1 MRQNDAY
8 LFSLDDKPQDLYCI
22 DARFYGNISRFLN
35 HMCEPNLF
43 ACRVFTTHQDL
54 RFPHI
59 AFFASENIVAGEE
72 LGSQLVFLNVV
83 SKAVTVVQSLER
95 FSSGP
100 GKDCFL
106 APYLVS
112 HKHIAKD
119 RQTEACSQFDPAR
132 TEQRLSFD
140 RRAQGPG
147 PGAVRVATLGSWRM
161 LTLGAEYEDTW
172 ALTPAKSGRPPGQAA
187 KGEPGPE
194 EGEDS
199 GAEEPGEP
207 SWKAAD
213 ANTVRGYDTVL
224 EMDGLSSAGRRDGV
238 RQLVRKHGILNSTP
252 WARGMA
258 RFAEDLPTR
267 YGGGAGG
274 GGRGGPGAGR
284 GGARGG
290 GGGGAPGGQ
299 RVYKQSMAQRART
312 MAIYNPNPVKQNCFT
327 VNRSLF
333 IFREDNLI
341 RKYAKRITE
350 WPYPSRA
357 GAHSSDKTPM
367 SERLDDTEP
376 YFIGIFCFEAAIK
389 IIALGF
395 AFHKGSYLRN
405 GWNVM
410 DFVVVLTGLASG
422 FCGFMSCLSTTLVQT
437 EISQQLLDRLP
448 WKLIYQEDAATAE
461 ALATSSSSPPPLHL
475 VFSPSRLSG
484 EALCLFTLPSPHIP
498 GNNVDIR
505 MTCFQDLDC
514 SSILAEILA
523 KVGSDFDLRTLRAV
537 RVLRPLKLVSGIPSL
552 QVVLKSIMKAM
563 VPLLQIGLLLFFA
576 IVMFA
581 IIGVEFYMGKFHTT
595 CFRKDTGERAA
606 DWPCGLE
613 PPARMCPNGTECREY
628 WTGPNFGITNFDNIL
643 FAVLTVFQCI
653 TMEGWVD
660 ILYSTNDVAGNTWNW
675 LYFIPLIIIGSFFML
690 NLVLGVLSGEF
701 AKERERVEK
710 RQEFLKLRRQQQIER
725 ELTGY
730 LEWICKAEEVLLEE
744 EDEIAEEKSPLDGAW
759 YKRKQNLPVLKRN
772 KAKKGKNDLIGAEEG
787 EDPFADISSV
797 APPGSPFGRASVK
810 SSGKMDSSSY
820 FRRKEKRIRF
830 FIRRMVKAQSF
841 YWIVLCLVGLNTL
854 CVAIVHYDQPK
865 WLTKA
870 LYTAEFVFLG
880 LFLTEMTLKMYGLG
894 ARNYFHSSFNCFD
907 FGVIV
912 GSICEVIWDM
922 IKPGASFGISVLR
935 ALRLL
940 RIFKVTKYWNS
951 LRNLVVSLLN
961 SMKSIISLLFLLFL
975 FIVVFAL
982 LGMQLFGGQFN
993 FEDETPTTNF
1003 DTFPAA
1009 ILTVFQILTGE
1020 DWNAVMYHGIESQG
1034 GVRRGMFSSVY
1045 FIVLTLFGNYT
1056 LLNVFL
1062 AIAVDN
1068 LANAQELTKDEE
1080 EQEEAANKKLAL
1092 QKALEVKEVSP
1103 MSAANISIAAKEQQR
1118 TAKTMSVWEQR
1129 TNQLRRHNMRASSE
1143 ALFNE
1148 LDPEER
1154 RRLSSALHLHPDM
1167 KTHLDRPLVVEARD
1181 SEKPSRP
1188 PEGGWEEAGDSQQ
1201 DGLGDN
1207 FHTHSRKHH
1216 RHRDKNG
1223 EGREGGDGRGGRHHI
1238 HHSRSRD
1245 HNADSA
1251 QTKER
1256 TGDRSHSRD
1265 GGQGHRHQHQA
1276 GSPEEETN
1284 DVRGGGEERGHR
1296 HHHSHRPPKEG
1307 NGMIANGAQ
1316 GERRGKGGGGDSN
1329 GERKARSSRM
1339 VRAQSTL
1346 DGEDCN
1352 RNKNGTKGY
1361 RERQPDAEE
1370 DGLAS
1375 SPLQPMRSS
1384 LSLGEKQEDADNQ
1397 KNSTRASQA
1406 GLNSNAIH
1414 IPVTIT
1420 APPGE
1425 TTIIPMNNIDCDN
1438 FQLSEEKK
1446 DLEEEE
1452 AANGPRQILPYSSM
1466 FVFGQTNPVEY
1477 IVNPDNPYS
1486 CGCGVLWLCHYV
1498 VNLRYFEMCILV
1510 VITMSSIALAAEDP
1524 VQTNAPHNNV
1534 LKYLDYVF
1542 TGVFTF
1548 EMVIK
1553 YITQTNCILNLNR
1566 GTTGKDINTIKSLR
1580 VLRVLRPLKT
1590 IKRLPKLK
1598 AVFDCVVNSL
1608 KNVLNILI
1616 VYILFMFIFA
1626 VIAVQLFKGK
1636 FFYCTDESKSLEKD
1650 CRGQFLEYDRDDVTA
1665 QVREWKKYDF
1675 HYDNVL
1681 WAFLTLFTVST
1692 GEGWP
1697 MVLKHSVDATYEDQG
1712 PNPGFRMETSI
1723 FYVVYFVVF
1732 PFFFVNI
1739 FVALIIITFQE
1750 QGDKAMSE
1758 CSLEKNER
1766 ACIDFAINA
1775 KPLTRY
1781 MPENKQSFQYKMWK
1795 FVVSPPFE
1803 YAIMTLI
1810 ALNTVVLMMKF
1821 YGAPYL
1827 YEAMLKYLNIVFT
1840 ALFTLECI
1848 LKIIA
1853 FGPLNYLKAAWNVF
1867 DFVTVLGSITDILVT
1882 EIKDK
1887 MINLSFLRLFRAAR
1901 LIKLLRQGYT
1911 IRILLWTFVQSFKAL
1926 PYVCLLIAM
1935 LFFIYA
1941 IIGMQV
1947 FGNIELIDDNA
1958 INHHNNFQTFF
1969 QALTLLFRSATGEA
1983 WHEIMLACLSD
1994 RPCDKLS
2001 GNTGNECGSDFA
2013 YFYFVS
2019 FIFLC
2024 SFLML
2029 NLFVAVIMDN
2039 FEYLTRDAS
2048 ILGPHHL
2055 DEFIRVWAEYDPA
2068 ACGRI
2073 CYQDMYK
2080 LLRFISPPLGLGK
2093 KCPNRVAYKWES
2105 VMQLNN
2111 PQVVPVGTAYL
2122 LACSLNRLVK
2132 MNMPIADDNTV
2143 QFTSTLM
2150 ALIRTALE
2158 IKLASG
2164 VLAQRLCD
2172 ADLKRE
2178 INRVWPNLSQKTV
2191 DLLVTPHKYNE
2202 LTVGKVY
2209 AALMIF
2215 DYYKQNRAK
2224 RLQQQNSSVGPQ
2236 SKLGALFRPV
2246 LPLTHILEVEPPI
2259 SSPKHP
2265 FPPLHEQEAKLE
2277 ALPTTN
2283 TTTTTTSVNRDTIL
2297 NQRSAI
2303 KHSQSGD
2310 VSQSAQRPKGRRKL
2324 QRGQSEDVPYSTRP
2338 QEQVELKQVEN
2349 ISDTEAYPSL
2359 EGHCKAASL
2368 PRLNAEYYPIVDLSP
2383 IRRSASSLTQQR
2395 HQEVGLRE
2403 YDLERPGL
2411 AQSSTGP
2418 GQVQGQD
2425 RAHHHHHH
2433 HRCHRRRDKDKD
2445 KKQKSLDRAGSVQPS
2460 STVGSFTDPS
2470 AEGLS
2475 RERARERDRSRPH
2488 ERRHHSSAG
2497 EKQRYYSCE
2506 RYGSREQ
2513 CHTKSAGPSR
2523 STSPGEG
2530 QDTGL
2535 LKQHGSS
2542 VLKAGPGTLPSGSST
2557 PGRGRRQL
2565 PQTPLTP
2572 RPAVA
2577 YKTANSSPLPS
2588 SASTAT
2594 TGHQTRFSRGL
2605 SEHDRLVGGYDE
2617 SPIPVTRIGSDPNLN
2632 RQPQAASQ
2640 QALLEEAEDFQ
2651 DNVSSHGGGRSAR
2664 TTASTTA
2671 SASHGTAAAPV
2682 TVPTTQGRAGVVPNG
2697 YHFTL
2702 GVNSASGPGSRAT
2715 GSLRER
2721 EEEDCA
2727 VQCEK
2732 LHHLHYTHTAGSL
2745 RPVHLPN

>member
-1 MRQNDAY
+1 ME
-8 LFSLDDKPQDLYCI
+8 KK
-22 DARFYGNISRFLN
+22 
-35 HMCEPNLF
+35 H
-43 ACRVFTTHQDL
+43 
-54 RFPHI
+54 
-59 AFFASENIVAGEE
+59 
-72 LGSQLVFLNVV
+72 
-83 SKAVTVVQSLER
+83 
-95 FSSGP
+95 SSTE
-100 GKDCFL
+100 DM
-106 APYLVS
+106 
-112 HKHIAKD
+112 HK
-119 RQTEACSQFDPAR
+119 
-132 TEQRLSFD
+132 
-140 RRAQGPG
+140 
-147 PGAVRVATLGSWRM
+147 
-161 LTLGAEYEDTW
+161 
-172 ALTPAKSGRPPGQAA
+172 
-187 KGEPGPE
+187 
-194 EGEDS
+194 
-199 GAEEPGEP
+199 
-207 SWKAAD
+207 
-213 ANTVRGYDTVL
+213 NTVNKDVL
-224 EMDGLSSAGRRDGV
+224 
-238 RQLVRKHGILNSTP
+238 
-252 WARGMA
+252 
-258 RFAEDLPTR
+258 
-267 YGGGAGG
+267 
-274 GGRGGPGAGR
+274 
-284 GGARGG
+284 
-290 GGGGAPGGQ
+290 
-299 RVYKQSMAQRART
+299 
-312 MAIYNPNPVKQNCFT
+312 
-327 VNRSLF
+327 
-333 IFREDNLI
+333 
-341 RKYAKRITE
+341 
-350 WPYPSRA
+350 
-357 GAHSSDKTPM
+357 
-367 SERLDDTEP
+367 
-376 YFIGIFCFEAAIK
+376 
-389 IIALGF
+389 
-395 AFHKGSYLRN
+395 
-405 GWNVM
+405 
-410 DFVVVLTGLASG
+410 
-422 FCGFMSCLSTTLVQT
+422 
-437 EISQQLLDRLP
+437 
-448 WKLIYQEDAATAE
+448 
-461 ALATSSSSPPPLHL
+461 
-475 VFSPSRLSG
+475 
-484 EALCLFTLPSPHIP
+484 
-498 GNNVDIR
+498 
-505 MTCFQDLDC
+505 
-514 SSILAEILA
+514 ILA

-595 CFRKDTGERAA
+595 CFKINTVLSIIQLDRSYMKLLNKELHPVEECKDVEMFPHCPQSLSPADTAPIGEKAA
-606 DWPCGLE
+606 EWPCGLE
-613 PPARMCPNGTECREY
+613 PPARICPNGTQCREF

-660 ILYSTNDVAGNTWNW
+660 ILYNPACGIAPTQASAKCHCASTQSISPQVCAPLTGRCVEALADMTNDVAGNTWNW

-730 LEWICKAEEVLLEE
+730 LEWICKAGQTHRSVSAGMHLFVVLEKHNKLIKKSLFPPAAEEVLLEE

-759 YKRKQNLPVLKRN
+759 YKRKQNLPVLKRS
-772 KAKKGKNDLIGAEEG
+772 KTKKGKNDLIGAEEG

-854 CVAIVHYDQPK
+854 CVAIVHYDQPE
-865 WLTKA
+865 WLTRA

-880 LFLTEMTLKMYGLG
+880 LFLSEMMLKMYGLG

-912 GSICEVIWDM
+912 GSIFEVIWDM

-993 FEDETPTTNF
+993 FEEKTPTTNF

-1034 GVRRGMFSSVY
+1034 D
-1045 FIVLTLFGNYT
+1045 T

-1068 LANAQELTKDEE
+1068 LANAQELTKHPHHIIFSASTRLRLVSHWLKDEE
-1080 EQEEAANKKLAL
+1080 EQEEAANKKLAM

-1118 TAKTMSVWEQR
+1118 AAKSMSVWEQR
-1129 TNQLRRHNMRASSE
+1129 TNQLRRHNLRASSE

-1154 RRLSSALHLHPDM
+1154 LRVSTALHLHPDM
-1167 KTHLDRPLVVEARD
+1167 KTHLDRPLVVEARNGD
-1181 SEKPSRP
+1181 KPSRP
-1188 PEGGWEEAGDSQQ
+1188 PEGGQEESGDPRQ
-1201 DGLGDN
+1201 DGVGDN
-1207 FHTHSRKHH
+1207 FHTQPRKHH
-1216 RHRDKNG
+1216 RHRDRNG
-1223 EGREGGDGRGGRHHI
+1223 ENRDGGDSRGGRHHT

-1245 HNADSA
+1245 HNTDGA

-1256 TGDRSHSRD
+1256 SHSRD
-1265 GGQGHRHQHQA
+1265 RGQGHRHHHQA
-1276 GSPEEETN
+1276 GSPEEEAS
-1284 DVRGGGEERGHR
+1284 DVRGGGVMEEKGHR

-1307 NGMIANGAQ
+1307 NGMLANGAQ
-1316 GERRGKGGGGDSN
+1316 GERRGRGGGGDSN
-1329 GERKARSSRM
+1329 GERKARCSRM

-1346 DGEDCN
+1346 DGEDSK
-1352 RNKNGTKGY
+1352 RNKVH

-1375 SPLQPMRSS
+1375 SPLQAMRSS

-1438 FQLSEEKK
+1438 FRLSSEEKK

-1466 FVFGQTNPVEY
+1466 FIFGQTNPVRR
-1477 IVNPDNPYS
+1477 
-1486 CGCGVLWLCHYV
+1486 LCHYV
-1498 VNLRYFEMCILV
+1498 VNLRYFEMCILM

-1524 VQTNAPHNNV
+1524 VQANAPRNNV

-1553 YITQTNCILNLNR
+1553 MIDLGLLLHPGSYFRDLWNILDFIVVSGALVAFACS
-1566 GTTGKDINTIKSLR
+1566 GTKGKDINTIKSLR

-1636 FFYCTDESKSLEKD
+1636 FFYCTDESKGLEKD
-1650 CRGQFLEYDRDDVTA
+1650 CRGQFLEYDKDDVTA
-1665 QVREWKKYDF
+1665 QPREWKKYDF

-1697 MVLKHSVDATYEDQG
+1697 LVLKHSVDATYEDQG
-1712 PNPGFRMETSI
+1712 PSPGFRMETSI

-1821 YGAPYL
+1821 YGAPNV
-1827 YEAMLKYLNIVFT
+1827 YESMLKYLNIIFT

-1882 EIKDK
+1882 EVKDK

-1947 FGNIELIDDNA
+1947 FGNIELNEDTA
-1958 INHHNNFQTFF
+1958 IHHHNNFQTFF
-1969 QALTLLFRSATGEA
+1969 QALTLLFRLE
-1983 WHEIMLACLSD
+1983 SD
-1994 RPCDKLS
+1994 NVRS
-2001 GNTGNECGSDFA
+2001 H
-2013 YFYFVS
+2013 V
-2019 FIFLC
+2019 FIHQ
-2024 SFLML
+2024 ML

-2093 KCPNRVAYKWES
+2093 KCPNRVAYK
-2105 VMQLNN
+2105 
-2111 PQVVPVGTAYL
+2111 
-2122 LACSLNRLVK
+2122 RLVK

-2143 QFTSTLM
+2143 HFTSTLM

-2158 IKLASG
+2158 IKLAS
-2164 VLAQRLCD
+2164 D
-2172 ADLKRE
+2172 
-2178 INRVWPNLSQKTV
+2178 
-2191 DLLVTPHKYNE
+2191 NE

-2209 AALMIF
+2209 AAFMIF

-2224 RLQQQNSSVGPQ
+2224 RLQQQNASGGTQ

-2246 LPLTHILEVEPPI
+2246 LPLTHIQEVEPPFPI
-2259 SSPKHP
+2259 PKLPVSPQP
-2265 FPPLHEQEAKLE
+2265 EPEAASE
-2277 ALPTTN
+2277 TPPTT
-2283 TTTTTTSVNRDTIL
+2283 TATSVNRDTIP

-2310 VSQSAQRPKGRRKL
+2310 VSQAALRPKGRRKL

-2338 QEQVELKQVEN
+2338 QELVEMKQVEN
-2349 ISDTEAYPSL
+2349 VSDTEGYPGL
-2359 EGHCKAASL
+2359 EGHCRAASL

-2383 IRRSASSLTQQR
+2383 IKRSASSVTPQH

-2411 AQSSTGP
+2411 AQSTGP

-2433 HRCHRRRDKDKD
+2433 HRCHRRRDKDK
-2445 KKQKSLDRAGSVQPS
+2445 KQKSLDRVASVQPS
-2460 STVGSFTDPS
+2460 STVERLEPESWWQRVCSVNTGGQQLGFIAEIKGHSGQVQHRDLWVRLGSFTDPS

-2506 RYGSREQ
+2506 PYGSREQ
-2513 CHTKSAGPSR
+2513 CYAKSAGPSR

-2530 QDTGL
+2530 QDAGFF
-2535 LKQHGSS
+2535 KQHGSS
-2542 VLKAGPGTLPSGSST
+2542 AVKAVPMTLPSGSST

-2577 YKTANSSPLPS
+2577 YKTANSSPLS
-2588 SASTAT
+2588 SGASIAT

-2605 SEHDRLVGGYDE
+2605 SEHERLLGCHDE

-2632 RQPQAASQ
+2632 RQDASQ

-2651 DNVSSHGGGRSAR
+2651 DAVSTHGGARSAR
-2664 TTASTTA
+2664 TSSTTA

-2682 TVPTTQGRAGVVPNG
+2682 TAPAMQGRAGVVPNG

-2702 GVNSASGPGSRAT
+2702 GVNSASGSRGT

-2721 EEEDCA
+2721 EEEDWC
-2727 VQCEK
+2727 
-2732 LHHLHYTHTAGSL
+2732 
-2745 RPVHLPN
+2745 

>member
-1 MRQNDAY
+1 
-8 LFSLDDKPQDLYCI
+8 
-22 DARFYGNISRFLN
+22 
-35 HMCEPNLF
+35 
-43 ACRVFTTHQDL
+43 
-54 RFPHI
+54 
-59 AFFASENIVAGEE
+59 
-72 LGSQLVFLNVV
+72 
-83 SKAVTVVQSLER
+83 
-95 FSSGP
+95 
-100 GKDCFL
+100 
-106 APYLVS
+106 
-112 HKHIAKD
+112 
-119 RQTEACSQFDPAR
+119 
-132 TEQRLSFD
+132 
-140 RRAQGPG
+140 
-147 PGAVRVATLGSWRM
+147 
-161 LTLGAEYEDTW
+161 
-172 ALTPAKSGRPPGQAA
+172 
-187 KGEPGPE
+187 
-194 EGEDS
+194 
-199 GAEEPGEP
+199 
-207 SWKAAD
+207 
-213 ANTVRGYDTVL
+213 
-224 EMDGLSSAGRRDGV
+224 
-238 RQLVRKHGILNSTP
+238 
-252 WARGMA
+252 MA

-267 YGGGAGG
+267 YGGSAGG

-284 GGARGG
+284 GGAR
-290 GGGGAPGGQ
+290 GGGAPGGQ

-312 MAIYNPNPVKQNCFT
+312 MAIYNPNPVKQNCLT

-350 WPYPSRA
+350 WPYPPLTGSTYMILA
-357 GAHSSDKTPM
+357 TIIANCIVLALEQHLPASDKTPM

-395 AFHKGSYLRN
+395 AFHKCSYLRN

-410 DFVVVLTGLASG
+410 DFVVVLTG
-422 FCGFMSCLSTTLVQT
+422 
-437 EISQQLLDRLP
+437 I
-448 WKLIYQEDAATAE
+448 
-461 ALATSSSSPPPLHL
+461 LAT
-475 VFSPSRLSG
+475 
-484 EALCLFTLPSPHIP
+484 
-498 GNNVDIR
+498 
-505 MTCFQDLDC
+505 
-514 SSILAEILA
+514 
-523 KVGSDFDLRTLRAV
+523 VGSDFDLRTLRAV

-595 CFRKDTGERAA
+595 CFRIDTGET

-613 PPARMCPNGTECREY
+613 PPARTCPNGTECREY

-730 LEWICKAEEVLLEE
+730 LEWICKAEMHHSYNNITLLYFKTDYFSVPVCVVLF
-744 EDEIAEEKSPLDGAW
+744 A
-759 YKRKQNLPVLKRN
+759 VLKRG
-772 KAKKGKNDLIGAEEG
+772 KAKKGKNDLISAEEG

-810 SSGKMDSSSY
+810 SSSKLDSSSY
-820 FRRKEKRIRF
+820 FRRKEKRTRF

-865 WLTKA
+865 WLTQA
-870 LYTAEFVFLG
+870 LYTTEFVFLG
-880 LFLTEMTLKMYGLG
+880 LFLTEMSLKMYGLG

-1118 TAKTMSVWEQR
+1118 SAKAMSVWEQR

-1154 RRLSSALHLHPDM
+1154 LRMSSALHLHPDM

-1181 SEKPSRP
+1181 GDKPSRP
-1188 PEGGWEEAGDSQQ
+1188 PEGGREEAGDPRQ
-1201 DGLGDN
+1201 DGSGDN

-1216 RHRDKNG
+1216 RHREKNG
-1223 EGREGGDGRGGRHHI
+1223 ESREGSDSLGGGRHHT

-1245 HNADSA
+1245 NGDSG
-1251 QTKER
+1251 QIKER
-1256 TGDRSHSRD
+1256 RGESSHSRD
-1265 GGQGHRHQHQA
+1265 GGQGHRHHHQA
-1276 GSPEEETN
+1276 GSPEEEAN

-1307 NGMIANGAQ
+1307 NGMIVNGAQ
-1316 GERRGKGGGGDSN
+1316 GDRRGKGGGGGGGGDSN
-1329 GERKARSSRM
+1329 GERKGRCSRM
-1339 VRAQSTL
+1339 VRLNECIYFST
-1346 DGEDCN
+1346 
-1352 RNKNGTKGY
+1352 
-1361 RERQPDAEE
+1361 
-1370 DGLAS
+1370 
-1375 SPLQPMRSS
+1375 
-1384 LSLGEKQEDADNQ
+1384 
-1397 KNSTRASQA
+1397 
-1406 GLNSNAIH
+1406 
-1414 IPVTIT
+1414 PV
-1420 APPGE
+1420 
-1425 TTIIPMNNIDCDN
+1425 NNIDCDN

-1452 AANGPRQILPYSSM
+1452 EAANGPRQILPYSSM
-1466 FVFGQTNPVEY
+1466 FIFGQTNPVRR
-1477 IVNPDNPYS
+1477 
-1486 CGCGVLWLCHYV
+1486 LCHYV
-1498 VNLRYFEMCILV
+1498 VNLRYFEMCILM

-1524 VQTNAPHNNV
+1524 VQANAPRNNV

-1553 YITQTNCILNLNR
+1553 MIDLGLLLHPGSYFRDLWNILDFIVVSGALVAFACS
-1566 GTTGKDINTIKSLR
+1566 GTKGKDINTIKSLR

-1616 VYILFMFIFA
+1616 VYMLFMFIFA

-1636 FFYCTDESKSLEKD
+1636 FFYCTDESKGLEKD
-1650 CRGQFLEYDRDDVTA
+1650 CRGQFLVYDRDDVTA
-1665 QVREWKKYDF
+1665 QPREWKKYEF

-1821 YGAPYL
+1821 YGAPDL

-1882 EIKDK
+1882 EIKVRDK

-1947 FGNIELIDDNA
+1947 FGNIELIEETA

-1983 WHEIMLACLSD
+1983 WHEIMLACLSN

-2001 GNTGNECGSDFA
+2001 GTVGKECGSDFA

-2068 ACGRI
+2068 ACGRMN
-2073 CYQDMYK
+2073 YRDMYEM
-2080 LLRFISPPLGLGK
+2080 LRDMSPPLGLGK
-2093 KCPNRVAYKWES
+2093 KCPPRVAYK
-2105 VMQLNN
+2105 
-2111 PQVVPVGTAYL
+2111 
-2122 LACSLNRLVK
+2122 RLVR

-2143 QFTSTLM
+2143 HFTSTLM

-2164 VLAQRLCD
+2164 ERLK
-2172 ADLKRE
+2172 LQNPESLTRE

-2224 RLQQQNSSVGPQ
+2224 RLQQQQSSGGQQVHTIKYLTTNRGDFVSIFRASALFSYFSVLFFPLTPLMYIFYILSPQYGSSGVKVGP
-2236 SKLGALFRPV
+2236 V
-2246 LPLTHILEVEPPI
+2246 
-2259 SSPKHP
+2259 
-2265 FPPLHEQEAKLE
+2265 
-2277 ALPTTN
+2277 
-2283 TTTTTTSVNRDTIL
+2283 
-2297 NQRSAI
+2297 
-2303 KHSQSGD
+2303 
-2310 VSQSAQRPKGRRKL
+2310 
-2324 QRGQSEDVPYSTRP
+2324 
-2338 QEQVELKQVEN
+2338 
-2349 ISDTEAYPSL
+2349 
-2359 EGHCKAASL
+2359 
-2368 PRLNAEYYPIVDLSP
+2368 
-2383 IRRSASSLTQQR
+2383 
-2395 HQEVGLRE
+2395 
-2403 YDLERPGL
+2403 
-2411 AQSSTGP
+2411 
-2418 GQVQGQD
+2418 
-2425 RAHHHHHH
+2425 
-2433 HRCHRRRDKDKD
+2433 
-2445 KKQKSLDRAGSVQPS
+2445 
-2460 STVGSFTDPS
+2460 
-2470 AEGLS
+2470 
-2475 RERARERDRSRPH
+2475 
-2488 ERRHHSSAG
+2488 
-2497 EKQRYYSCE
+2497 
-2506 RYGSREQ
+2506 
-2513 CHTKSAGPSR
+2513 
-2523 STSPGEG
+2523 
-2530 QDTGL
+2530 
-2535 LKQHGSS
+2535 
-2542 VLKAGPGTLPSGSST
+2542 TLPSGSST
-2557 PGRGRRQL
+2557 PGRSRRQL

-2588 SASTAT
+2588 SASTAM
-2594 TGHQTRFSRGL
+2594 TGHHTRFSRGL
-2605 SEHDRLVGGYDE
+2605 SEHERLFGGHDE
-2617 SPIPVTRIGSDPNLN
+2617 SPMPVTRIGSDPNLN
-2632 RQPQAASQ
+2632 RQQQVASQ
-2640 QALLEEAEDFQ
+2640 QALLEETEDFQ
-2651 DNVSSHGGGRSAR
+2651 DTVSSYGGGRSAR
-2664 TTASTTA
+2664 TTASTSA

-2682 TVPTTQGRAGVVPNG
+2682 TAPTSQGRAGGVPNG
-2697 YHFTL
+2697 YHFTV
-2702 GVNSASGPGSRAT
+2702 GVNSASGPGSRGT

-2721 EEEDCA
+2721 EEEDWC
-2727 VQCEK
+2727 
-2732 LHHLHYTHTAGSL
+2732 
-2745 RPVHLPN
+2745 

>member
-1 MRQNDAY
+1 
-8 LFSLDDKPQDLYCI
+8 
-22 DARFYGNISRFLN
+22 
-35 HMCEPNLF
+35 
-43 ACRVFTTHQDL
+43 
-54 RFPHI
+54 
-59 AFFASENIVAGEE
+59 
-72 LGSQLVFLNVV
+72 
-83 SKAVTVVQSLER
+83 
-95 FSSGP
+95 
-100 GKDCFL
+100 
-106 APYLVS
+106 
-112 HKHIAKD
+112 
-119 RQTEACSQFDPAR
+119 
-132 TEQRLSFD
+132 
-140 RRAQGPG
+140 
-147 PGAVRVATLGSWRM
+147 
-161 LTLGAEYEDTW
+161 
-172 ALTPAKSGRPPGQAA
+172 
-187 KGEPGPE
+187 
-194 EGEDS
+194 
-199 GAEEPGEP
+199 
-207 SWKAAD
+207 
-213 ANTVRGYDTVL
+213 
-224 EMDGLSSAGRRDGV
+224 
-238 RQLVRKHGILNSTP
+238 
-252 WARGMA
+252 MA

-267 YGGGAGG
+267 YGGSGGG

-290 GGGGAPGGQ
+290 GAPGGQ
-299 RVYKQSMAQRART
+299 RMYKQSMAQRART

-350 WPYPSRA
+350 WPYPSRPIPTRYMILA
-357 GAHSSDKTPM
+357 TIIANCIVLALEQHLPASDKTPM

-376 YFIGIFCFEAAIK
+376 YFIGIFCFEAGIK

-410 DFVVVLTGLASG
+410 DFVVVLTG
-422 FCGFMSCLSTTLVQT
+422 
-437 EISQQLLDRLP
+437 I
-448 WKLIYQEDAATAE
+448 
-461 ALATSSSSPPPLHL
+461 LAT
-475 VFSPSRLSG
+475 
-484 EALCLFTLPSPHIP
+484 
-498 GNNVDIR
+498 
-505 MTCFQDLDC
+505 
-514 SSILAEILA
+514 
-523 KVGSDFDLRTLRAV
+523 VGSDFDLRTLRAV

-581 IIGVEFYMGKFHTT
+581 IIGVEFYMGKFHNT
-595 CFRKDTGERAA
+595 CFKIDTGERAA

-613 PPARMCPNGTECREY
+613 PPARTCPNGTLCTEY

-660 ILYSTNDVAGNTWNW
+660 ILYHTNDVAGNTWNW

-744 EDEIAEEKSPLDGAW
+744 EDEHAEEKSPLDGAW
-759 YKRKQNLPVLKRN
+759 YKRRQNLPVLKRG

-787 EDPFADISSV
+787 EDPFTDISSV

-810 SSGKMDSSSY
+810 SSTKLDSSSY
-820 FRRKEKRIRF
+820 FRRKEKRTRF

-854 CVAIVHYDQPK
+854 CVAIVHYDQPD
-865 WLTKA
+865 WLTRA

-894 ARNYFHSSFNCFD
+894 VRNYFHSSFNCFD

-912 GSICEVIWDM
+912 GSIFEVIWDM

-940 RIFKVTKYWNS
+940 RIFKVTKYWNA

-1092 QKALEVKEVSP
+1092 QKAMEVKEVSP
-1103 MSAANISIAAKEQQR
+1103 MSAANISIAAFVKQNRDALSRRSSISSVQSPTITIYSPARRILSKEQQR
-1118 TAKTMSVWEQR
+1118 SLKAMSVWEQR

-1154 RRLSSALHLHPDM
+1154 LRVSSALHLRPDM
-1167 KTHLDRPLVVEARD
+1167 KTHLDRPLVVEARNGD
-1181 SEKPSRP
+1181 KPRP
-1188 PEGGWEEAGDSQQ
+1188 PEGDGEEAG
-1201 DGLGDN
+1201 GDRRDAAGVDPV
-1207 FHTHSRKHH
+1207 HAHSRKHH
-1216 RHRDKNG
+1216 RHRDRNG
-1223 EGREGGDGRGGRHHI
+1223 ESRDAGGGEGPRGGRHHA
-1238 HHSRSRD
+1238 HHSRGREHPD
-1245 HNADSA
+1245 GPRA
-1251 QTKER
+1251 KEER
-1256 TGDRSHSRD
+1256 RGGDRSRSRE
-1265 GGQGHRHQHQA
+1265 GGQGHRHHHHQG
-1276 GSPEEETN
+1276 GSPEEGRN
-1284 DVRGGGEERGHR
+1284 DVRGGGGGGGEEREHH
-1296 HHHSHRPPKEG
+1296 HHHSHRQPKEG
-1307 NGMIANGAQ
+1307 NGALANGGRG
-1316 GERRGKGGGGDSN
+1316 GERRGRGPREGGGGGGDSN
-1329 GERKARSSRM
+1329 GEKKGRCSRLI
-1339 VRAQSTL
+1339 RAQSTL
-1346 DGEDCN
+1346 DGEDGR
-1352 RNKNGTKGY
+1352 RNGDKHGARGH
-1361 RERQPDAEE
+1361 RDRQPDAED
-1370 DGLAS
+1370 DGLPS
-1375 SPLQPMRSS
+1375 SPPQTLGSD
-1384 LSLGEKQEDADNQ
+1384 LSLGEKQEDTDNQ
-1397 KNSTRASQA
+1397 KNSSRAGQA
-1406 GLNSNAIH
+1406 ALNSSTIH

-1420 APPGE
+1420 GPPGE
-1425 TTIIPMNNIDCDN
+1425 TTIIPMNNIDN
-1438 FQLSEEKK
+1438 LPLTAEKK
-1446 DLEEEE
+1446 DLEEQ
-1452 AANGPRQILPYSSM
+1452 AANGPRHILPYSSM
-1466 FVFGQTNPVEY
+1466 FVFGQTNPVRR
-1477 IVNPDNPYS
+1477 
-1486 CGCGVLWLCHYV
+1486 LCHYV
-1498 VNLRYFEMCILV
+1498 VNLRYFEMCILM

-1524 VQTNAPHNNV
+1524 VQANAPRNNV

-1553 YITQTNCILNLNR
+1553 MIDLGLLLHPGSYFRDLWNILDFIVVSGALVAFACS
-1566 GTTGKDINTIKSLR
+1566 GTKGKDINTIKSLR

-1636 FFYCTDESKSLEKD
+1636 FFYCTDESKGLEKD
-1650 CRGQFLEYDRDDVTA
+1650 CRGQFLDYDRDDVTA
-1665 QVREWKKYDF
+1665 QPREWKKYEF

-1712 PNPGFRMETSI
+1712 PSPGFRMETSI

-1803 YAIMTLI
+1803 YAIMTMI

-1821 YGAPYL
+1821 YGAPEL

-1887 MINLSFLRLFRAAR
+1887 LINLSFLRLFRAAR

-1947 FGNIELIDDNA
+1947 FGNIELNEETA
-1958 INHHNNFQTFF
+1958 IHHHNNFQTFL
-1969 QALTLLFRSATGEA
+1969 QALMLLFRSATGEA
-1983 WHEIMLACLSD
+1983 WHEIMLSCLSN

-2001 GNTGNECGSDFA
+2001 GSGGKECGSDFA

-2068 ACGRI
+2068 ACGRMA
-2073 CYQDMYK
+2073 YRDMYEM
-2080 LLRFISPPLGLGK
+2080 LRDMSPPLGLGK
-2093 KCPNRVAYKWES
+2093 KCPPRVAYK
-2105 VMQLNN
+2105 
-2111 PQVVPVGTAYL
+2111 
-2122 LACSLNRLVK
+2122 RLVK

-2143 QFTSTLM
+2143 HFTSTLM

-2178 INRVWPNLSQKTV
+2178 INRVWPSLPQKTV
-2191 DLLVTPHKYNE
+2191 DLLVTVHKQNE

-2224 RLQQQNSSVGPQ
+2224 RLQQQQPSGGTQ
-2236 SKLGALFRPV
+2236 SKIGALFRPM
-2246 LPLTHILEVEPPI
+2246 LPLTHIQEVEPPI
-2259 SSPKHP
+2259 SSSKL
-2265 FPPLHEQEAKLE
+2265 PPLSEPEPEPQPEAP
-2277 ALPTTN
+2277 PTTTI
-2283 TTTTTTSVNRDTIL
+2283 TTTATTVLTNRDAL
-2297 NQRSAI
+2297 LSQRSAI

-2310 VSQSAQRPKGRRKL
+2310 VSQATQRPKGRRTL
-2324 QRGQSEDVPYSTRP
+2324 QRGQSEDMPYYTKP
-2338 QEQVELKQVEN
+2338 QESVEMNQVEN
-2349 ISDTEAYPSL
+2349 SSDAESYPSL
-2359 EGHCKAASL
+2359 EGHGRAASM
-2368 PRLNAEYYPIVDLSP
+2368 PRLNAEYYRIHPRHAPGTHLAPIVDLSP
-2383 IRRSASSLTQQR
+2383 IRRSASSLTPQCP
-2395 HQEVGLRE
+2395 QEVGLRE
-2403 YDLERPGL
+2403 YGLERPGQP
-2411 AQSSTGP
+2411 QSSAGL
-2418 GQVQGQD
+2418 GQGQGQD

-2433 HRCHRRRDKDKD
+2433 HRCHRRRDKDKE
-2445 KKQKSLDRAGSVQPS
+2445 KKQKSLDRAVSIQPS
-2460 STVGSFTDPS
+2460 STAGLLTDLPDEGS
-2470 AEGLS
+2470 S
-2475 RERARERDRSRPH
+2475 RERARERDRGRSH
-2488 ERRHHSSAG
+2488 ERRHHSAAG

-2530 QDTGL
+2530 QEPGF
-2535 LKQHGSS
+2535 LKQQGSS
-2542 VLKAGPGTLPSGSST
+2542 LVKGTPIVLTSVSSN

-2577 YKTANSSPLPS
+2577 YKTANSSPVQPG
-2588 SASTAT
+2588 ATIATA
-2594 TGHQTRFSRGL
+2594 GHQCRLSRGL
-2605 SEHDRLVGGYDE
+2605 SEHERLLGGYDE
-2617 SPIPVTRIGSDPNLN
+2617 SPMPVTRIGSDPNLN
-2632 RQPQAASQ
+2632 PQPQRGF
-2640 QALLEEAEDFQ
+2640 LEEPEDFQ
-2651 DNVSSHGGGRSAR
+2651 DAVSTHGGVR
-2664 TTASTTA
+2664 TPRTAASTPASA
-2671 SASHGTAAAPV
+2671 SASHGAATPATTPV
-2682 TVPTTQGRAGVVPNG
+2682 AQSRAGAVPNG

-2702 GVNSASGPGSRAT
+2702 GVNAASGSGTRGT

-2721 EEEDCA
+2721 EGEDWC
-2727 VQCEK
+2727 
-2732 LHHLHYTHTAGSL
+2732 
-2745 RPVHLPN
+2745 